1 MQVIF
6 EITSADKF
14 NTEEMESQTTE
25 FAQKYK
31 AENVNYSLSMQLNY
45 DILNLD
51 ILPYFIILY
60 LHYNKGRVKRRKW
73 SWTITQGRIPWSY
86 GYCVLVT

>member
-31 AENVNYSLSMQLNY
+31 AENVNYSLSIQLNY
-45 DILNLD
+45 DNRLVYQIESHTLRISNISFQESFATQTWD
-51 ILPYFIILY
+51 A
-60 LHYNKGRVKRRKW
+60 LHRK
-73 SWTITQGRIPWSY
+73 
-86 GYCVLVT
+86 